1 MRSISIFSC
10 IWYLTWQFFSSLVYL
25 ETFLYKCNKFLHL
38 HMIPAVHLLIKLNA
52 SIAFNFNCLTSIFFF
67 PKNKFLASRRERTFM
82 DARPWFRVV
91 NSTVK
96 MMTCYLRDKNKFLRY
111 CTLCTSILKCKFPT
125 KGIELARLKFFEDP
139 RVPQLWSTWFRPL
152 RLVRKLW
159 SKKF

>member
-1 MRSISIFSC
+1 MVPNLTIFFIFSLSGNIPLQMQQIFAFTYDSC
-10 IWYLTWQFFSSLVYL
+10 CSFVNKI
-25 ETFLYKCNKFLHL
+25 KCLHCFQL
-38 HMIPAVHLLIKLNA
+38 QLFDVN
-52 SIAFNFNCLTSIFFF
+52 FFF

-139 RVPQLWSTWFRPL
+139 RVPQL
-152 RLVRKLW
+152 
-159 SKKF
+159 